1 VQLWPTLVRGRGI
14 DAVWKTTGAAKPYA
28 IIEAKASYDPT
39 KSLKALLGEAGDKTE
54 GQGGNSAGFAAA
66 FRQRRAEASGPGT
79 IRQTN
84 GKVTQMGHGWIQNTK
99 RLGPHWELLR
109 RSAIF
114 VTEAKGSTADMSS
127 SSLSRR
133 LLHMPRR

>member
-54 GQGGNSAGFAAA
+54 GQ
-66 FRQRRAEASGPGT
+66 
-79 IRQTN
+79 
-84 GKVTQMGHGWIQNTK
+84 
-99 RLGPHWELLR
+99 
-109 RSAIF
+109 
-114 VTEAKGSTADMSS
+114 
-127 SSLSRR
+127 
-133 LLHMPRR
+133 